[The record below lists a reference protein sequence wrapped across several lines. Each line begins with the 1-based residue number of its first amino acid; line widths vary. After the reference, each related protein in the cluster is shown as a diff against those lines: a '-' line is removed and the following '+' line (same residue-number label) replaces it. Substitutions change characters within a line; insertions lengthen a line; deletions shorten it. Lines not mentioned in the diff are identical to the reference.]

1 MNLNNASLKIIE
13 DNNCPLYKLGD
24 EFKFSGEA
32 MMLPRDRMICLI
44 LAEDIINFIKTE
56 GYPVIYCS
64 GCTGL
69 IGLEYTEGEDPS
81 GDESTID
88 PNDIDTIASLLS
100 DFSFFQTLDE
110 PDIKKLVSYLKLKK
124 FMRDD
129 IVIKKGEPGTRLFII
144 LFGKIEVVGDNGISI
159 AFLGKGEVF
168 GEMSLLSGDPVGAT
182 IKVVDPTT
190 LLYINGK
197 HFRHVLKQFPS
208 LQMYFARLLARRL
221 AKTNVVRT
229 EDLSSGMSGK
239 LSDMPPSELFQ
250 TLNVNQKT
258 GMLTLQLPKGSAD
271 LSFREGSLI
280 SVKYN
285 DAESEEAFYEILKER
300 EGRFK
305 FTPGLSEEQ
314 MQAAE
319 LGDFMW
325 LLMEGIRRMDEQE
338 SVIEEEF
345 QEPSVI
351 DEESVDDE
359 PSVIDEESIEE
370 TIVIDEPSV
379 IGEESI
385 DDEPSAVP

>member
-1 MNLNNASLKIIE
+1 
-13 DNNCPLYKLGD
+13 
-24 EFKFSGEA
+24 
-32 MMLPRDRMICLI
+32 
-44 LAEDIINFIKTE
+44 
-56 GYPVIYCS
+56 
-64 GCTGL
+64 
-69 IGLEYTEGEDPS
+69 
-81 GDESTID
+81 
-88 PNDIDTIASLLS
+88 
-100 DFSFFQTLDE
+100 
-110 PDIKKLVSYLKLKK
+110 
-124 FMRDD
+124 
-129 IVIKKGEPGTRLFII
+129 
-144 LFGKIEVVGDNGISI
+144 
-159 AFLGKGEVF
+159 
-168 GEMSLLSGDPVGAT
+168 
-182 IKVVDPTT
+182 
-190 LLYINGK
+190 
-197 HFRHVLKQFPS
+197 
-208 LQMYFARLLARRL
+208 MYFARLLARRL